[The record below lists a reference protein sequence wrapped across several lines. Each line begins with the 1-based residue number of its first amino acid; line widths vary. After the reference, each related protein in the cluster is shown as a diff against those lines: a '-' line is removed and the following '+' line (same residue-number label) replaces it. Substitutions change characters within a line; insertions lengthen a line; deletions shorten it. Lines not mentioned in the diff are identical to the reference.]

1 MNETLR
7 DISATIAWYRKLPR
21 DFNDINLL
29 MNARRSLS
37 TMLYEVAG
45 ILAEY
50 ARDKIAAE
58 HVRKAFEAEKFAEL
72 RDKAEKPITSQIEA
86 AVKALSVSYCQREAD
101 TEAEYQAAKIVY
113 DAAKNVCDVMT
124 QHIANLK
131 SEKRDEMIGVGS
143 QY

>member
-45 ILAEY
+45 MLAEY
-50 ARDKIAAE
+50 ASDKIAAE

-72 RDKAEKPITSQIEA
+72 RDKGEP
-86 AVKALSVSYCQREAD
+86 
-101 TEAEYQAAKIVY
+101 AK
-113 DAAKNVCDVMT
+113 
-124 QHIANLK
+124 LK
-131 SEKRDEMIGVGS
+131 QLRI
-143 QY
+143 